1 MTFLQ
6 GKRDCLNDGYNFH
19 QWLVI
24 SMGLEDDPEV
34 IMAIV
39 SEQGR
44 KGVRSCI
51 LV

>member
-1 MTFLQ
+1 MTSLQ

-24 SMGLEDDPEV
+24 FMGLEDHAEV

-39 SEQGR
+39 SEQDR
-44 KGVRSCI
+44 TGVRNCI